1 MGNRR
6 GVSSIL
12 GITEIDTSTVGGRIK
27 EQRKK
32 AGLTQDQLAELLV
45 LEDKASVSN
54 YERNRRIPPTE
65 QVMQLAQ
72 IFGTTSDYILF
83 GSEETTAPVENS
95 KKMMEAEEILKRLE
109 SSGRLD
115 AAISILMT
123 LEQLG

>member
-12 GITEIDTSTVGGRIK
+12 DITEIDTSTVGGRIK

-123 LEQLG
+123 LDEI